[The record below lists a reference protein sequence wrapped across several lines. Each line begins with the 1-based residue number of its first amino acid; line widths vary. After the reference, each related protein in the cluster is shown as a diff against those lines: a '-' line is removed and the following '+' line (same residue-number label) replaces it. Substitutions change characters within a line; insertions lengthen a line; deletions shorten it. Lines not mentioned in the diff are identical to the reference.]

1 VFLDADYTLFAVL
14 TLVLMI
20 IALFFT
26 ILLLRSKRSTV
37 EKSFDTEIEYTEN
50 VETMQETEAV
60 EAMTEETEIVTVEET
75 EAPESL
81 GKTRPTKECLHY
93 LGYLEKL
100 STSSFPYECLA
111 CPKIGECVGEKG
123 GKKLENPVIDMSE
136 YSISTR
142 ITTTIDKTKNASWK
156 NWRGKNEQAIRA
168 EQVPELYELLR
179 ELGGKIKHNDWEYQS
194 FERPVNM
201 VVRTKIR

>member
-14 TLVLMI
+14 TLVLII

-37 EKSFDTEIEYTEN
+37 KEIFDAEIGYTEN

-60 EAMTEETEIVTVEET
+60 DAITEETNIVTVEEKET
-75 EAPESL
+75 PERL

-93 LGYLEKL
+93 LGYLKKL

-111 CPKIGECVGEKG
+111 CPKIGECLGEKG
-123 GKKLENPVIDMSE
+123 GKEPGKPVIDMSE

-142 ITTTIDKTKNASWK
+142 ITATIDKTKNVSWK

-168 EQVPELYELLR
+168 EKVPELYKLLR

>member
-1 VFLDADYTLFAVL
+1 MPLDADYTLFAVL
-14 TLVLMI
+14 TLVIMI
-20 IALFFT
+20 ISLFFT
-26 ILLLRSKRSTV
+26 ILLLRSKQSPMKKRF
-37 EKSFDTEIEYTEN
+37 EPEIKYTGN
-50 VETMQETEAV
+50 AETIQETEAV
-60 EAMTEETEIVTVEET
+60 ETAEET

-81 GKTRPTKECLHY
+81 ETTHPTKGCLHY

-123 GKKLENPVIDMSE
+123 EKKPEKPLIDMSE
-136 YSISTR
+136 YKISTR
-142 ITTTIDKTKNASWK
+142 IATTIEKTKNASWK

-179 ELGGKIKHNDWEYQS
+179 ELGGKIKHNDWEYQC

-201 VVRTKIR
+201 VVRAKVRSSKKSR

>member
-1 VFLDADYTLFAVL
+1 
-14 TLVLMI
+14 MI

-123 GKKLENPVIDMSE
+123 GKKLETPVIDMSE